1 MSIWLAFE
9 PGTQTVVVDDDEA
22 PLQPLNV
29 KPVSAGAVRRADW
42 PASTPDG
49 IPRPVMTV
57 PTVPDP
63 VLFGLP
69 EHEVLPLNFSQ
80 LILAFVGPPA
90 TRART
95 FPSVKLDVAIPDVAP
110 VAVTL

>member
-1 MSIWLAFE
+1 MSIWLALE
-9 PGTQTVVVDDDEA
+9 PGTQTVVLDDDAA

-29 KPVSAGAVRRADW
+29 KPVSAGADW

-49 IPRPVMTV
+49 IPRPVLPV

-69 EHEVLPLNFSQ
+69 EHAALPLNFSQ
-80 LILAFVGPPA
+80 LMLALVGPPA

-95 FPSVKLDVAIPDVAP
+95 FPSVKLEVAAPEVAP

>member
-1 MSIWLAFE
+1 MSIWLALE
-9 PGTQTVVVDDDEA
+9 PGTQTVVLDDDAA

-49 IPRPVMTV
+49 MPRPVVPV

-63 VLFGLP
+63 VLLGLP
-69 EHEVLPLNFSQ
+69 EHVALPLNFSQ
-80 LILAFVGPPA
+80 LMLALVGPPA

-95 FPSVKLDVAIPDVAP
+95 FPSVKLEVAAPEVAP